1 MRPHAIAFLVPALSA
16 CAGAPLP
23 PEGFQRI
30 ASQTEFLD
38 KVADLPITFDNG
50 VQLVANRDGTIG
62 GDANGQTP
70 TGSWAWR
77 DGQFCRTVAIGA
89 QQFPEVCTAL
99 EVDGDA
105 IRLIDADGN
114 VFAEGALG

>member
-1 MRPHAIAFLVPALSA
+1 MKHAALA
-16 CAGAPLP
+16 CLALLLAGCAGAPA

-38 KVADLPITFDNG
+38 KVAGVPMTFDNG

-62 GDANGQTP
+62 GDADGVTP
-70 TGSWAWR
+70 QGSWRWTPEGR
-77 DGQFCRTVAIGA
+77 FCRTVSIGPQA
-89 QQFPEVCTAL
+89 FPEVCTAI
-99 EVDGDA
+99 EVDDGA
-105 IRLIDADGN
+105 IRLIDQDGA